1 MTSIGRSQQQAADAV
16 DRAIDRAAGARPIP
30 GNQVR
35 LFFDGPATFAQMLE
49 LIETAERWVHLESYI
64 FRSDQIGHRFADAL
78 ARRAREGLPVRVMV
92 DWFGSWET
100 RRRFWR
106 RMTDAGV
113 EIRQFHRPRPGQLR
127 TLLSRNHR
135 KLVVADGSRAILG
148 GLCIGD
154 EWAGDPARG
163 RLPWRDSSIL
173 VEGPGAA
180 GIDQTFAETWRLT
193 GPPLPPEHVA
203 ADVPE
208 RGNAAIRVLAGEPA
222 RERAYRV
229 SELLL
234 AGASE
239 RVWVTDAYLVAPRRL
254 FRYLVDAAREG
265 VDVRL
270 LVPGSSDVP
279 WVRNVTRIGYR
290 DLLRAG
296 VRIFEWGGSMLHAK
310 TVVADGR
317 WVRIGSSN
325 LNHSSLSANFELD
338 VLLDDPRVGHEME
351 IQFRRDLESAS
362 EVVTRPVRV
371 PRISAA
377 FPAALSISN
386 GPDAPHRPGFR
397 ERRERSLLAVRTLAA
412 GARLALFGPLALLLT
427 GVGVLFFFF
436 PRAMAVVFGV
446 LFSLLA
452 LVIGGEALRR
462 HHDRVPRSGR

>member
-1 MTSIGRSQQQAADAV
+1 MTSIERSQQLAAAV

-30 GNQVR
+30 GNRVE
-35 LFFDGPATFAQMLE
+35 LFFDGPDTFARMLE
-49 LIETAERWVHLESYI
+49 LIETAEHWVHLESYI
-64 FRSDQIGHRFADAL
+64 FRSDAIGHRFADAL
-78 ARRAREGLPVRVMV
+78 AGRAREGLPVRVMV

-100 RRRFWR
+100 RARFWR

-113 EIRQFHRPRPGQLR
+113 EVRQFHRPRLGQLQS
-127 TLLSRNHR
+127 LLSRNHR
-135 KLVVADGSRAILG
+135 KLVVADGRRAVLG

-180 GIDQTFAETWRLT
+180 GIDQTFAATWRAA
-193 GPPLPPEHVA
+193 GSPLPAEHVA
-203 ADVPE
+203 ADVE
-208 RGNAAIRVLAGEPA
+208 ARGDTAVRVLAGEPA

-325 LNHSSLSANFELD
+325 LNHSSLSTNFEID
-338 VLLDDPRVGHEME
+338 VLLDDPRIGHEME
-351 IQFRRDLESAS
+351 VQFRRDLESAA
-362 EVVTRPVRV
+362 EVVTRPIRV

-377 FPAALSISN
+377 FPAALSIPTGSD
-386 GPDAPHRPGFR
+386 PLHHPGFR

-427 GVGVLFFFF
+427 GIGVLFFFF

-446 LFSLLA
+446 VFSVLA
-452 LVIGGEALRR
+452 VVIGGEALRR
-462 HHDRVPRSGR
+462 HQDRVPRSGR